1 MRLDNV
7 ETIGAGCG
15 AGPRAASGDREVE
28 FRQRADTGAES
39 WIDRFRLAC
48 KVRSDALHRW
58 HSQHDND
65 AFVGDDCGYVNT
77 PIGSSAASRVSP

>member
-28 FRQRADTGAES
+28 FRQRAATGAES
-39 WIDRFRLAC
+39 WIDRFRLA
-48 KVRSDALHRW
+48 
-58 HSQHDND
+58 
-65 AFVGDDCGYVNT
+65 
-77 PIGSSAASRVSP
+77 